1 MSKVN
6 QLILFKHFEDGQ
18 ILDDMTWIM
27 DNYDSDYYNKED
39 ITALLYDCINGMVEL
54 AGSHGFEGNLWHNYL
69 TYLLVNNEMRSVWP
83 ARSWAGGGKHQSGGA
98 E

>member
-54 AGSHGFEGNLWHNYL
+54 AGSHGFEGNLC
-69 TYLLVNNEMRSVWP
+69 TII
-83 ARSWAGGGKHQSGGA
+83 
-98 E
+98 